1 MSDEINYVDLIYYF
15 KGLSSPLSF
24 TEYEDLSDLS
34 GKIKNVDKTIEEEE
48 QTKLTK
54 N

>member
-34 GKIKNVDKTIEEEE
+34 GKNNRRRRANKIN
-48 QTKLTK
+48 
-54 N
+54 